1 MNITVRQAEFFV
13 AVAEAAHF
21 GRAAEGLF
29 VSQPV
34 VSQEI
39 RRLERNL
46 GLALFDRSTRS
57 VALTS
62 AGETLLPHARDLL
75 GAAAGFAEVARRLAG
90 PASTAIRLAA
100 TPSAMNALVPEILR
114 RAEELLPGIAVEELA
129 VETGEVADALVAGR
143 ADVGIGRY
151 LGTPPRFRSE
161 VIRSEPVFVALSS
174 NHPLARARSIRL
186 GDLADVPL
194 LLWPRERNPE
204 YYDRLLEICANASLE
219 PLVLVSRP
227 RIVGARSYLI
237 AEGRAFGLVPESTA
251 GLVLPGITTI
261 PLAEPELLPMS
272 AAWLAD
278 EPRTPV
284 LALVELIRKVAAD
297 DIRAGHD
304 FGSSPGAAASTR
316 NADKPKQ

>member
-13 AVAEAAHF
+13 AVAATAHF

-57 VALTS
+57 VVLTS
-62 AGETLLPHARDLL
+62 AGDLLLPLARGLL
-75 GAAAGFAEVARRLAG
+75 DAAEGFTAVAGRLAG
-90 PASTAIRLAA
+90 PAGTALRLAA

-114 RAEELLPGIAVEELA
+114 QAETLLPGVAVEELA
-129 VETGEVADALVAGR
+129 VETGEIGEALASGR
-143 ADVGIGRY
+143 ADVGLGRY
-151 LGTPPRFRSE
+151 LDAPSRFRSE
-161 VIRSEPVFVALSS
+161 VIRWEPVFVALSS
-174 NHPLARARSIRL
+174 AHPLAGTDGIHLA
-186 GDLADVPL
+186 DLADMPL
-194 LLWPRERNPE
+194 LLWPRERNPA

-251 GLVLPGITTI
+251 NLVLPGITTI
-261 PLAEPELLPMS
+261 PLAQAELLPMS

-278 EPRTPV
+278 EPRPQV
-284 LALVELIRKVAAD
+284 LALVELIRRVAA
-297 DIRAGHD
+297 G
-304 FGSSPGAAASTR
+304 
-316 NADKPKQ
+316 

>member
-1 MNITVRQAEFFV
+1 MNITVRQAEFFT
-13 AVAEAAHF
+13 AVAETAHF

-62 AGETLLPHARDLL
+62 AGESLLPLAKKLL
-75 GAAAGFAEVARRLAG
+75 EAAESLTTVAGRLAG
-90 PASTAIRLAA
+90 PANATLRLAA

-114 RAEELLPGIAVEELA
+114 RAEETLPGVAVEELA
-129 VETGEVADALVAGR
+129 VETGEVGAALTSGR
-143 ADVGIGRY
+143 ADIGIGRY
-151 LGTPPRFRSE
+151 IDAPARFRSE
-161 VIRSEPVFVALSS
+161 IIRWEPVFVALSS
-174 NHPLARARSIRL
+174 DHPLASSSGLRL
-186 GDLADVPL
+186 ADLADVPL

-204 YYDRLLEICANASLE
+204 YYDRLLEICAQASLE

-237 AEGRAFGLVPESTA
+237 SEGRAFGLVPESTA
-251 GLVLPGITTI
+251 NLVLPGITTI
-261 PLAEPELLPMS
+261 PLAQPELLPMS

-278 EPRTPV
+278 EPRPHV
-284 LALVELIRKVAAD
+284 LAMVELVRAVAGEA
-297 DIRAGHD
+297 RPEPRL
-304 FGSSPGAAASTR
+304 SS
-316 NADKPKQ
+316 

>member
-1 MNITVRQAEFFV
+1 MNITVRQAEFFA
-13 AVAEAAHF
+13 AVAETAHF

-46 GLALFDRSTRS
+46 ELALFDRSTRS
-57 VALTS
+57 VVLTS
-62 AGETLLPHARDLL
+62 AGESLLPLAQNLL
-75 GAAAGFAEVARRLAG
+75 EAASRFTTVASRLAG
-90 PASTAIRLAA
+90 PANAAIRLAA

-114 RAEELLPGIAVEELA
+114 QAEAMLPGIAVEELA
-129 VETGEVADALVAGR
+129 VETGEIGEALVSGR
-143 ADVGIGRY
+143 ADVGLGRY
-151 LGTPPRFRSE
+151 LDAPSRFRSE

-174 NHPLARARSIRL
+174 AHPLAGTDDIRL
-186 GDLADVPL
+186 ADLADMPL
-194 LLWPRERNPE
+194 LLWPRERSPE

-219 PLVLVSRP
+219 PLLLVSRP

-251 GLVLPGITTI
+251 NLVLPGITTI

-278 EPRTPV
+278 EPRPQV
-284 LALVELIRKVAAD
+284 LALVELIRRVAA
-297 DIRAGHD
+297 GE
-304 FGSSPGAAASTR
+304 
-316 NADKPKQ
+316 

>member
-1 MNITVRQAEFFV
+1 MNITMRQAEFFV
-13 AVAEAAHF
+13 AVAATEHF

-62 AGETLLPHARDLL
+62 AGEALLPLARALL
-75 GAAAGFAEVARRLAG
+75 EAGETFTEVAGRLAG
-90 PASTAIRLAA
+90 PASAGIRLAA
-100 TPSAMNALVPEILR
+100 TPSAMNALVPDILR
-114 RAEELLPGIAVEELA
+114 VAEESLPGVIVEELA
-129 VETGEVADALVAGR
+129 VETGEVGDALASGR
-143 ADVGIGRY
+143 ADVGLGRY
-151 LGTPPRFRSE
+151 LVAPPRFRTE
-161 VIRSEPVFVALSS
+161 IIRWEQVFVALSS
-174 NHPLARARSIRL
+174 DHPLAGADGIRL
-186 GDLADVPL
+186 GDLTDVPL

-204 YYDRLLEICANASLE
+204 YYDRLLEICSTADLE

-237 AEGRAFGLVPESTA
+237 SEGRAFGLVPESTA
-251 GLVLPGITTI
+251 GLVLPGITTV
-261 PLAEPELLPMS
+261 PLAQPELLPMS

-278 EPRTPV
+278 EPRPQV
-284 LALVELIRKVAAD
+284 LALVELIRQVASGGVA
-297 DIRAGHD
+297 
-304 FGSSPGAAASTR
+304 PAA
-316 NADKPKQ
+316 

>member
-1 MNITVRQAEFFV
+1 MNITVRQAEFFA
-13 AVAEAAHF
+13 AVAETAHF

-46 GLALFDRSTRS
+46 ELALFDRSTRS
-57 VALTS
+57 VVLTS
-62 AGETLLPHARDLL
+62 AGESLLPLAQNLL
-75 GAAAGFAEVARRLAG
+75 EAASRFTTVASRLAG
-90 PASTAIRLAA
+90 PANAAIRLAA

-114 RAEELLPGIAVEELA
+114 QAEAMLPGIAVEEPA
-129 VETGEVADALVAGR
+129 VETGEIGEALVSGR
-143 ADVGIGRY
+143 ADVGLGRY
-151 LGTPPRFRSE
+151 LDAPSRFRSE

-174 NHPLARARSIRL
+174 AHPLAGTDDIRL
-186 GDLADVPL
+186 ADLADMPL
-194 LLWPRERNPE
+194 LLWPRERSPE

-219 PLVLVSRP
+219 PLLLVSRP

-251 GLVLPGITTI
+251 NLVLPGITTI

-278 EPRTPV
+278 EPRPQV
-284 LALVELIRKVAAD
+284 LALVELIRRVAA
-297 DIRAGHD
+297 GE
-304 FGSSPGAAASTR
+304 
-316 NADKPKQ
+316 

>member
-13 AVAEAAHF
+13 AVAATAHF

-57 VALTS
+57 VVLTS
-62 AGETLLPHARDLL
+62 AGDLLLPLARGLL
-75 GAAAGFAEVARRLAG
+75 DAAEGFTAVAGRLAG
-90 PASTAIRLAA
+90 PAGTALRLAA

-114 RAEELLPGIAVEELA
+114 QAETLLPGVAVEELA
-129 VETGEVADALVAGR
+129 VETGEIGEALASGR
-143 ADVGIGRY
+143 ADVGLGRY
-151 LGTPPRFRSE
+151 LDAPSRFRSE
-161 VIRSEPVFVALSS
+161 VIRWEPVFVALSS
-174 NHPLARARSIRL
+174 AHPLAGTDGIHLA
-186 GDLADVPL
+186 DLADMPL
-194 LLWPRERNPE
+194 LLWPRERNPA
-204 YYDRLLEICANASLE
+204 YYDRLLEICANASLD

-237 AEGRAFGLVPESTA
+237 AEGRAFGLVPQSTA
-251 GLVLPGITTI
+251 NLVLPGITTI

-278 EPRTPV
+278 EPRPQV
-284 LALVELIRKVAAD
+284 LALVELIRRVAA
-297 DIRAGHD
+297 G
-304 FGSSPGAAASTR
+304 
-316 NADKPKQ
+316 